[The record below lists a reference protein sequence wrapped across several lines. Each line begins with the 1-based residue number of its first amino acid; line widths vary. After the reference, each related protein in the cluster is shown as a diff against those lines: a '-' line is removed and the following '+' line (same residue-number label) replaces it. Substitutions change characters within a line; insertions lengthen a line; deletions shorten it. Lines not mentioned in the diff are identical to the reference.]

1 MFFKCENYTLSYSCL
16 SVKLENIDLLFFLLI
31 NIKQNFKVSFLS
43 QREGLL

>member
-1 MFFKCENYTLSYSCL
+1 MLFKCENDTLSYSCL
-16 SVKLENIDLLFFLLI
+16 SVKLENIHVLSLLII